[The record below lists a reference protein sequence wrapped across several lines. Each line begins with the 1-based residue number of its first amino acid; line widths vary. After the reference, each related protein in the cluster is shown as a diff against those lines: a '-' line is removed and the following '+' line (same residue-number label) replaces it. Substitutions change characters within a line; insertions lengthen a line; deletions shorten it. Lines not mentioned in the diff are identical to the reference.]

1 MPRLKSAEHNMK
13 KLWAMNKIM
22 EGEMGGDFTL
32 FNHVDVLSEKRR
44 IWNKFDYG
52 FLLSYM

>member
-1 MPRLKSAEHNMK
+1 MPWLKSAEHNMK

-22 EGEMGGDFTL
+22 GGEMGGDFTL
-32 FNHVDVLSEKRR
+32 LNHVHVLSEKRR